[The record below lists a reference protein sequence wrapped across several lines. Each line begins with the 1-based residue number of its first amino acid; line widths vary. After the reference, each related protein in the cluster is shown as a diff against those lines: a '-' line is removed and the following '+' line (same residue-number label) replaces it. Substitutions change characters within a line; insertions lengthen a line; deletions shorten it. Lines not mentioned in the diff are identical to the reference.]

1 MPVIR
6 DPKKM
11 VSPAKEAAIK
21 ALAACQTMSVKVWVN
36 ETLRSQE
43 VQDAYYLQGRDIL
56 ENVNAKRKIAGL
68 TPINESEN
76 KNIITWT
83 LKSKHSSGKAMDLY
97 PVDKTGKILWSGK
110 KSDFQPIAD
119 IIKPFGFDWGG
130 DWDAKNLD
138 LPHFEWK
145 AT

>member
-11 VSPAKEAAIK
+11 VSPAKEGAIK
-21 ALAACQTMSVKVWVN
+21 ALAACASMSVKVWVN

-68 TPINESEN
+68 PPINESEN

-145 AT
+145 ST

>member
-1 MPVIR
+1 MPIIR

-68 TPINESEN
+68 PPINESEN

>member
-6 DPKKM
+6 DPNKM
-11 VSPAKEAAIK
+11 VSPAKEGAIK
-21 ALAACQTMSVKVWVN
+21 ALAACASMSVKVWVN

-68 TPINESEN
+68 PPINESEN

-110 KSDFQPIAD
+110 KSDFQLIAN

-145 AT
+145 ST

>member
-56 ENVNAKRKIAGL
+56 ENVNANRKTAGL
-68 TPINESEN
+68 PPINESEN